1 MEPGRV
7 KDDVLPVNKPT
18 GNVGEY
24 WNEEGL
30 FNDEDR
36 EDEDKTDGKISEK
49 ESPFDKLDA
58 TKSEN
63 RPKPGKPPFFAT
75 HSICHKI
82 HIRSAV
88 LGQCDY
94 GFYTVDFV
102 HYLAIFFKRT
112 IVLISANEATS
123 GTSYD

>member
-1 MEPGRV
+1 MEPGGV
-7 KDDVLPVNKPT
+7 KGDVPSVNKPT
-18 GNVGEY
+18 GNVAEY
-24 WNEEGL
+24 WDEEDL

-49 ESPFDKLDA
+49 ESPFDELDA

-63 RPKPGKPPFFAT
+63 EPEPGKPPFSAA

-94 GFYTVDFV
+94 GNTVDFV
-102 HYLAIFFKRT
+102 HY
-112 IVLISANEATS
+112 
-123 GTSYD
+123 